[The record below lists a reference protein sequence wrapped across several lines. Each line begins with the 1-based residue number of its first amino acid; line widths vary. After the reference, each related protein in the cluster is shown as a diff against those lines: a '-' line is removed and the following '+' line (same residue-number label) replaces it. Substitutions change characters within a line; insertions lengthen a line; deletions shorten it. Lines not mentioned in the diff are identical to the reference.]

1 MSDISGKTVYMVS
14 TGEYSSFEY
23 VAAFSRRIAAE
34 AFAASLPKDHL
45 AEVYEWVIDD
55 FLAERRGSAFYE
67 VVITSTGDVEEC
79 KRVPKSEAGDTRIS
93 PFSKVYGGR
102 FLVRCW
108 AKNKR
113 HAAKVAMEQ
122 VMLHQAQSS

>member
-1 MSDISGKTVYMVS
+1 MRDISGKTVYMVS

-34 AFAASLPKDHL
+34 AFAASLPKHEM
-45 AEVYEWVIDD
+45 AEVHEWVIDD

-67 VVITSTGDVEEC
+67 VVIKANGDVEEC
-79 KRVPKSEAGDTRIS
+79 KRVPKSEAGDARIS
-93 PFSKVYGGR
+93 SLPKLYGGR

-122 VMLHQAQSS
+122 VMQAQSS